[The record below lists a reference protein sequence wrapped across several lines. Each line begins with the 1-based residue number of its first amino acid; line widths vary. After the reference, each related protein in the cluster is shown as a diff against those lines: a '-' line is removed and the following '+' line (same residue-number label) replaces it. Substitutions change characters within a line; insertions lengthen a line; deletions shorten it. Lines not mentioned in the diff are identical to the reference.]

1 MEGRDRKNDRNRN
14 ACLCRAG
21 NRAFLLLNLNI
32 SEFTE
37 GLFDSF
43 IHPRQGIRGK
53 NQGNRQGNEKKGI
66 LRREILEAQEVLEL
80 TGRGG
85 TVFNGVRRF
94 AHTVFDRGGLGRAFG
109 EFALSPGFGVR
120 IFVSPVLV
128 CEADRAPLQKG
139 CIGGAGNSVVRD
151 NDGIP

>member
-1 MEGRDRKNDRNRN
+1 MIAIETL
-14 ACLCRAG
+14 ACAG
-21 NRAFLLLNLNI
+21 LVTGLFLLLNLNI

-43 IHPRQGIRGK
+43 IHPRQGIREKIRESTGK
-53 NQGNRQGNEKKGI
+53 RKKGI

-80 TGRGG
+80 TGRGE
-85 TVFNGVRRF
+85 RF
-94 AHTVFDRGGLGRAFG
+94 SMVCAVSHTVFDRGGLGRAFG

>member
-43 IHPRQGIRGK
+43 IHPRQGIREK
-53 NQGNRQGNEKKGI
+53 SGNRQGNE
-66 LRREILEAQEVLEL
+66 RRESCA
-80 TGRGG
+80 GR
-85 TVFNGVRRF
+85 FWKHRKCLN
-94 AHTVFDRGGLGRAFG
+94 
-109 EFALSPGFGVR
+109 
-120 IFVSPVLV
+120 
-128 CEADRAPLQKG
+128 
-139 CIGGAGNSVVRD
+139 
-151 NDGIP
+151 

>member
-1 MEGRDRKNDRNRN
+1 MIAIETL
-14 ACLCRAG
+14 ACAG
-21 NRAFLLLNLNI
+21 LVTGLFLLLNLNI

-37 GLFDSF
+37 GCL
-43 IHPRQGIRGK
+43 IRLSIPDRGSGK
-53 NQGNRQGNEKKGI
+53 KSGESTGKRKKGI

-80 TGRGG
+80 TGQG
-85 TVFNGVRRF
+85 NGFQWCAPFRSYCF
-94 AHTVFDRGGLGRAFG
+94 LIRGGLGRAFG

-120 IFVSPVLV
+120 DFVSPVLV

>member
-1 MEGRDRKNDRNRN
+1 MIAIETL
-14 ACLCRAG
+14 ACAG
-21 NRAFLLLNLNI
+21 LVTGLFLLLNLNI

-43 IHPRQGIRGK
+43 IHPRQGIREKIRESTGK
-53 NQGNRQGNEKKGI
+53 RKKGI

-80 TGRGG
+80 TGG